1 MALSIQRLRWVLLAG
16 ALLLVGVLAAY
27 IGYGRY
33 RAMNLYARLIQH
45 SGAHITHDTN
55 GFTYSQSVQG
65 KTIFTLHA
73 KKATQ
78 IGDGKWQLHDAAMT
92 LYGRIPDRPDHIYG
106 SEVEYDEN
114 DGVARAIGDVLM
126 DLQAPNALTGNRA
139 DGAAADAQDAPD
151 RIQDRIIHVK
161 TSGLVYLR
169 KLGVAAT
176 EQPVEFHYGG
186 MECTAKG
193 AEFNTGQNLLRLLA
207 DVKMDGAT
215 HDQPVHLTALHAEI
229 DRTENVAT
237 LAHPVV
243 TSGDRTGRSDSA
255 LLSFDSDGT
264 IQRVQGFGNVALSEG
279 TRQVSA
285 ARLDATLNDDMQLR
299 AAHLSGGVGMVD
311 TDPLRPM
318 QGSASQVDAAFDA
331 KGNPTS
337 FTASGGAHVTSVD
350 HRAGP
355 RGLAR
360 AMEASQIV
368 ATFSTA
374 SKGKAKAKSEVREVH
389 ATGAAKA
396 TDESLAAPAKAAAS
410 AASGSKDGI
419 KNTQVAADD
428 LRITFAPSDDGKP
441 QPKRLVGL
449 GHTLLQQ
456 DAPGGEQQTS
466 TGDTLDASFAA
477 QAATDAM
484 TISNA
489 VQAGSV
495 TMRSQV
501 AAKATGE
508 RGAASSGT
516 AQRAVYA
523 GADALLTLTG
533 DVHWR
538 SDTGQIAAPTLS
550 VNQHTQDAHAEG
562 GVQATLQNEPSGP
575 VTHILSAS
583 AELHHASQ
591 LSEFRGTDA
600 QPAKMWQEA
609 SQVQAATLLFDGAK
623 HTFSARPATAG
634 TPIHAVLVGNPPA
647 PKPGAK
653 ARAAAVIRVASPK
666 MDYNDLQHEATFA
679 GGVTLDGSMGEVK
692 GERAAVFLSPAEKAS
707 TEQLKAPAVK
717 AAASPT
723 PFSGSL
729 DRVVVLGDV
738 RFNQPGR
745 KATGDELLYTAA
757 SGNYVLTGT
766 PAKPPVVV
774 DAQQGSI
781 TGTTLLFGD
790 AGSTIVVS
798 GAPVAGKPGSRVRTE
813 TEVRP

>member
-1 MALSIQRLRWVLLAG
+1 MLLAG
-16 ALLLVGVLAAY
+16 ALLLLAVLAAY

-33 RAMNLYARLIQH
+33 RAMSLYARLIKH
-45 SGAHITHDTN
+45 SGATITHDTN

-92 LYGRIPDRPDHIYG
+92 LYGRVPEHPDHIYG

-126 DLQAPNALTGNRA
+126 DLQAPKALTGDPSNA
-139 DGAAADAQDAPD
+139 KATE
-151 RIQDRIIHVK
+151 DRIIHVK

-176 EQPVEFHYGG
+176 EQQVEFHYGG

-193 AEFNTGQNLLRLLA
+193 AEFNTGQNILRLLA
-207 DVKMDGAT
+207 DVKMDGLT
-215 HDQPVHLTALHAEI
+215 HDQPVHVTALHAEI
-229 DRTENVAT
+229 DRTQNVAT

-255 LLSFDSDGT
+255 QLNFDSDGS
-264 IQRVQGFGNVALSEG
+264 IQRLQGFGNVALSEG

-299 AAHLSGGVGMVD
+299 AAHLSGGVGLVD
-311 TDPLRPM
+311 TDPVRPM
-318 QGSASQVDAAFDA
+318 QGSASQVDARFDA
-331 KGNPTS
+331 KGNPTT
-337 FTASGGAHVTSVD
+337 FTASGGAHVTSLD
-350 HRAGP
+350 RRTNQ
-355 RGLAR
+355 RGLTR

-368 ATFSTA
+368 ATFTTA
-374 SKGKAKAKSEVREVH
+374 SKAGAKAKSEVREVH

-396 TDESLAAPAKAAAS
+396 TGESLAAPAKAAPN
-410 AASGSKDGI
+410 AAPNAVPGI
-419 KNTQVAADD
+419 KNTEVAADD
-428 LRITFAPSDDGKP
+428 LRITFAPAADGKP
-441 QPKRLVGL
+441 QPKRLTGI

-456 DAPGGEQQTS
+456 DAPLGEQQTS

-477 QAATDAM
+477 QGPSETL
-484 TISNA
+484 TIRDA

-495 TMRSQV
+495 TMRSQ
-501 AAKATGE
+501 AASTTSGQH
-508 RGAASSGT
+508 GAVSSGT
-516 AQRAVYA
+516 AQRAIYA

-538 SDTGQIAAPTLS
+538 TDTGQIAAPTLT

-562 GVQATLQNEPSGP
+562 GVQATMQSEPSSP

-600 QPAKMWQEA
+600 QPAKMWQDA

-623 HTFSARPATAG
+623 HTFSARPMAAG
-634 TPIHAVLVGNPPA
+634 TPIHAVLVGNPAA
-647 PKPGAK
+647 PKPGTK
-653 ARAAAVIRVASPK
+653 ARAAAVVRVASPK
-666 MDYNDLQHEATFA
+666 IDYNDLQHEATFS
-679 GGVTLDGSMGEVK
+679 GGVTIDGSMGEVK
-692 GERAAVFLSPAEKAS
+692 GERAAVFLSPATKTPA
-707 TEQLKAPAVK
+707 EQPKP
-717 AAASPT
+717 AASPS

-738 RFNQPGR
+738 RMDQPGR

-774 DAQQGSI
+774 DAQQGSV

>member
-33 RAMNLYARLIQH
+33 RAMSLYARLIQH

-139 DGAAADAQDAPD
+139 DGAAADAKNAEE
-151 RIQDRIIHVK
+151 RIIHVK

-207 DVKMDGAT
+207 DVKMDGTT
-215 HDQPVHLTALHAEI
+215 HDQLVHLTALHAEI
-229 DRTENVAT
+229 DRTLNVAT

-243 TSGDRTGRSDSA
+243 TSADRTGRSDSA
-255 LLSFDSDGT
+255 LLNFDTDGT
-264 IQRVQGFGNVALSEG
+264 IQRMQGFGNVALSEG

-285 ARLDATLNDDMQLR
+285 AKLDATLNDDMQLR
-299 AAHLSGGVGMVD
+299 AAHLSGGVGLVD
-311 TDPLRPM
+311 TDPVRPM

-331 KGNPTS
+331 KGNPTT

-368 ATFSTA
+368 GTFTTSAKT
-374 SKGKAKAKSEVREVH
+374 GAKAKSELREVH

-396 TDESLAAPAKAAAS
+396 TGESLAAPAKAVANAALS
-410 AASGSKDGI
+410 TVPGI

-428 LRITFAPSDDGKP
+428 LRITFAPSDDGKL
-441 QPKRLVGL
+441 QPKRLVGI

-495 TMRSQV
+495 TMRSQ
-501 AAKATGE
+501 AGSTASGQ

-538 SDTGQIAAPTLS
+538 SDTGQIAAPTLT
-550 VNQHTQDAHAEG
+550 VNQRTQDAHAEG
-562 GVQATLQNEPSGP
+562 GVQATLQNDPTSP

-583 AELHHASQ
+583 AEMHHASQ

-600 QPAKMWQEA
+600 QPAKMWQDA

-634 TPIHAVLVGNPPA
+634 TPIHAVLVGNPAA

-653 ARAAAVIRVASPK
+653 TRAAAVIRVASPK

-692 GERAAVFLSPAEKAS
+692 GERAAVFLTPATKAGA
-707 TEQLKAPAVK
+707 EQPKP
-717 AAASPT
+717 AASPT

-738 RFNQPGR
+738 RLDQPGR

-774 DAQQGSI
+774 DAQQGSV